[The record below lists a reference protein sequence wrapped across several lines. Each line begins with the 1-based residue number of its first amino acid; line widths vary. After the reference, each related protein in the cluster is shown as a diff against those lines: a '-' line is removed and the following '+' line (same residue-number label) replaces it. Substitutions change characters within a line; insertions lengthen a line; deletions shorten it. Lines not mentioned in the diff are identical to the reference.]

1 MTWEYG
7 DEPWAMRA
15 LGDLELLVLY
25 GEASA
30 WEVSQFVRLAGERQ
44 AHVLASP
51 QFAEWLA
58 EQPVAVREA
67 MAEHVRR
74 MGRDLP

>member
-15 LGDLELLVLY
+15 LGDLELLVLH

-44 AHVLASP
+44 AYVLAS
-51 QFAEWLA
+51 FAEWLA

-67 MAEHVRR
+67 MAEHERR